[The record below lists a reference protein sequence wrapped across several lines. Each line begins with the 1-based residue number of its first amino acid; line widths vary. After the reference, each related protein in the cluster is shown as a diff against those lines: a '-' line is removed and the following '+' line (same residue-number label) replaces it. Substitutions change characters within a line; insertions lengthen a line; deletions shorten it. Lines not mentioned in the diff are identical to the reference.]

1 MGMLKEGVRLDRVRG
16 GRQKYRRNG
25 ESPYLV
31 NGLNCNNSSNSNSAY
46 YNVLNN
52 MRTGQQNPLISAMLN
67 CEPEPNS
74 VGNGE
79 SILVLFN
86 FFLTSHYLYFSAFL
100 LSQNRKRTFEW

>member
-31 NGLNCNNSSNSNSAY
+31 NGLNCNNSTANSNSVY
-46 YNVLNN
+46 FNVLNN
-52 MRTGQQNPLISAMLN
+52 MRAGQQNPLIMALLN

-74 VGNGE
+74 VGRCKC
-79 SILVLFN
+79 
-86 FFLTSHYLYFSAFL
+86 YLPGV
-100 LSQNRKRTFEW
+100 WI